1 MRHASQKHLGN
12 NHVLCIEDV
21 EDNAM
26 RLSTKMRDLRIVSK
40 AMLESLISEMM
51 FEANLLRS

>member
-1 MRHASQKHLGN
+1 MRHASHRHLGN

-21 EDNAM
+21 GDNAM

-40 AMLESLISEMM
+40 AMLESLSSEMM
-51 FEANLLRS
+51 FEANLLRF